1 MQPERETT
9 LSHRTAVPRPRCAE
23 HIGLARLTRAAEAGH
38 DLRSLWRRLIAR
50 LLDGSIEAGEGLD
63 LSLIAQL
70 LGEKEAGLAIQQTI
84 LASHQLFRSPCAAK
98 PPRLRVLA
106 LAAATDIGSNT
117 PIEFLLEG
125 SGIEL
130 TTLYVLPH
138 VDWPNWLPDHD
149 VAIMIASDSDDC
161 RIALEKIAHAAR
173 SWPRPLLNPPQRVG
187 NLDRDKLHGLLG
199 GIEGL
204 EIPQT
209 TCVTREQLLRLAQ
222 SALALS
228 DIASD
233 LAFPIIVRPRGSH
246 AGKGLEKLDDT
257 LAVERYLGGHAEG
270 AFFVSRFVDYS
281 SDDGMFRKY
290 RLVLIDGQPYAC
302 HLAIADRWDVWYL
315 NAQMAASAGKRH
327 EEQTLMQTF
336 DVGFA
341 QRHRTALSGL
351 SQRIGLDYFTI
362 DCAETKEGSL
372 LIFEA
377 DNTAIV
383 HDMDPPDVFPYKVPQ
398 MRKVFDAFAA
408 MLHRRAGRP
417 NEAAA

>member
-1 MQPERETT
+1 MQREAGAM
-9 LSHRTAVPRPRCAE
+9 LSHRTEIPRPRYAE

-38 DLRSLWRRLIAR
+38 DLRPLWRRLIAR

-63 LSLIAQL
+63 LALIAQL
-70 LGEKEAGLAIQQTI
+70 LGDKEAGIAILQTI
-84 LASHQLFRSPCAAK
+84 LASHQLFRSPCAAR

-117 PIEFLLEG
+117 PIEFLLEN

-130 TTLYVLPH
+130 TTLYVMPDI
-138 VDWPNWLPDHD
+138 DWPDWLPDHD
-149 VAIMIASDSDDC
+149 VAIVVASDSDDC
-161 RIALEKIAHAAR
+161 RIALEKIARAAPN
-173 SWPRPLLNPPQRVG
+173 WPRPLLNPPQLVG
-187 NLDRDKLHGLLG
+187 HLDRDKLHGLLG

-209 TCVTREQLLRLAQ
+209 ACVTREQLLSLSQ
-222 SALALS
+222 SMLALS
-228 DIASD
+228 DVASD

-246 AGKGLEKLDDT
+246 AGKGLAKLDDVE
-257 LAVERYLGGHAEG
+257 AIERYLAGQAEDL
-270 AFFVSRFVDYS
+270 FFVSRFVDYRS
-281 SDDGMFRKY
+281 EDGAFRKY
-290 RLVLIDGQPYAC
+290 RIVLIDGRPYAC
-302 HLAIADRWDVWYL
+302 HLAIADRWDIWYL
-315 NAQMAASAGKRH
+315 NAGMAQSADKRL
-327 EEQTLMQTF
+327 EEQTFMQTF
-336 DVGFA
+336 DVGFS

-351 SQRIGLDYFTI
+351 SKRIGLDYFTA
-362 DCAETKEGSL
+362 DCAETKDGSL

-408 MLHRRAGRP
+408 MLNRRAGRP
-417 NEAAA
+417 SEAAA